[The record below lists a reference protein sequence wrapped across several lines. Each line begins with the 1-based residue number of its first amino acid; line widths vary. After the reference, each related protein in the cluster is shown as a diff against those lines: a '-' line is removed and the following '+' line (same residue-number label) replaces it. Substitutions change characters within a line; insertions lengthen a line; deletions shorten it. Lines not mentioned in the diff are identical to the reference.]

1 MTSSVKLYPNIDESA
16 AESQQFRLAHISNV
30 QKHLED
36 ELEKYSRTRRK
47 YSTTYNSLSNAS
59 SGSTILAAAAGVTG
73 TILLATG
80 VGTPVSLI
88 LGGVAAAVGGL
99 SFITSA
105 IMKKIVK
112 KLEKHKS
119 ISTLA
124 SSKLS
129 SLKLS
134 ISKALEDSKVSEEE
148 FKHIQT
154 DLDDYKSKKA
164 SIQTK
169 TRAEYNKPIDIE
181 DLKKQFLKKGIQM
194 GREEK
199 EKIESLVKS

>member
-1 MTSSVKLYPNIDESA
+1 MTTTVKLYPNIDESA
-16 AESQQFRLAHISNV
+16 AESQQFRLAHISNI
-30 QKHLED
+30 QKQLED
-36 ELEKYSRTRRK
+36 ELEKYSRARRK
-47 YSTTYNSLSNAS
+47 YSTTYNYLSNAS
-59 SGSTILAAAAGVTG
+59 TGSTILTAVAGAAG
-73 TILLATG
+73 TIMLASG
-80 VGTPVSLI
+80 VGIPVSVI
-88 LGGVAAAVGGL
+88 LGGAAAAVGGL
-99 SFITSA
+99 SFIASA

-112 KLEKHKS
+112 KLEKHES

-148 FKHIQT
+148 FKRIQT
-154 DLDDYKSKKA
+154 DFDDYKSKKA
-164 SIQTK
+164 SIQAK

-199 EKIESLVKS
+199 QKIESLVKS

>member
-16 AESQQFRLAHISNV
+16 AESQQFRLAHISNI
-30 QKHLED
+30 QKQLED
-36 ELEKYSRTRRK
+36 ELEKYSRARRK

-59 SGSTILAAAAGVTG
+59 TGSTILASAAGVTG

-99 SFITSA
+99 SFIASA

-112 KLEKHKS
+112 KLEKHES

-134 ISKALEDSKVSEEE
+134 ISKALEDSKVSDEE
-148 FKHIQT
+148 FKQIQT
-154 DLDDYKSKKA
+154 DFDDYKSKKA

-169 TRAEYNKPIDIE
+169 TRAEYNKPLDIE
-181 DLKKQFLKKGIQM
+181 DLKKQFLKKGIQI

-199 EKIESLVKS
+199 VKIESLVKS